1 MEKMK
6 YLSPLKRYE
15 LPSHRKTL
23 RDLKYISQNEKILS
37 EVAVYYMITTMDILE
52 KEKLWKKLKD

>member
-37 EVAVYYMITTMDILE
+37 EVAVYCLITTMDILE

>member
-37 EVAVYYMITTMDILE
+37 EVAVYCMITTMDILE

>member
-6 YLSPLKRYE
+6 YLSSLKRYE
-15 LPSHRKTL
+15 PPRHRKTL
-23 RDLKYISQNEKILS
+23 RDLKYILQNEKILS
-37 EVAVYYMITTMDILE
+37 EVSLFCMIPTMNILE

>member
-15 LPSHRKTL
+15 PPSHRKTL
-23 RDLKYISQNEKILS
+23 RDLKYILQNEKILS
-37 EVAVYYMITTMDILE
+37 EVALFCRIPTMNFLE